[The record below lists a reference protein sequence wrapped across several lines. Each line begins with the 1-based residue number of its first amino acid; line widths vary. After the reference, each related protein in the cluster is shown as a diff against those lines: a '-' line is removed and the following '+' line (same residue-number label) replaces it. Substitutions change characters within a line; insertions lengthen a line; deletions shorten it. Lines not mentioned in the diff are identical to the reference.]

1 MNDSYYTVIILTSI
15 LLIII
20 IVSIS
25 KELIYVYCFKIHEEY
40 YSEDSSDRRRID
52 TVENVGS
59 IESNDSNNSNAI
71 KTVYLTFNDD
81 HSSSRPYHVQSV

>member
-40 YSEDSSDRRRID
+40 YSEDTI
-52 TVENVGS
+52 ENVGS